1 MKRRL
6 LGFTLIELLVVIT
19 IIAALAGLLLPA
31 LSSAKEKGRRIGC
44 ASNLRQVGVGML
56 AFATDNN
63 NYLPTAAN
71 NAYGGSTAVT
81 WDGALVTN
89 NYITA
94 GVFLC
99 PDDRRSVGSRTY
111 AIGVGGDT
119 TPNIGTNWVAG
130 ARLSCIFLT
139 NSLVALSSEVLNSA
153 AQIGNT
159 TASIFTDSNSLQSA
173 HMTTPKWSSNYLF
186 MDFHVTW
193 VANTV
198 STMFPKYS
206 GSGCP

>member
-31 LSSAKEKGRRIGC
+31 LSSAKEKGRRIAC

-56 AFATDNN
+56 AYASDNGN
-63 NYLPTAAN
+63 HLPTAAAN
-71 NAYGGSTAVT
+71 TAGN
-81 WDGALVTN
+81 WDSALVTN

-99 PDDRRSVGSRTY
+99 PDDRTVRTAPRTY
-111 AIGVGGDT
+111 AIGIGSGG
-119 TPNIGTNWVAG
+119 NASHYWIAG
-130 ARLSCIFLT
+130 SRISCTLLT
-139 NSLVALSSEVLNSA
+139 NSLVALCTEIANSGT
-153 AQIGNT
+153 IGGGSTFQDAT
-159 TASIFTDSNSLQSA
+159 TVKSA
-173 HMTTPKWSSNYLF
+173 HFSQNTNSCNYLF

-193 VANTV
+193 VNNTT
-198 STMFPKYS
+198 STMFPPD
-206 GSGCP
+206 CTTCCQ

>member
-31 LSSAKEKGRRIGC
+31 LSSAKEKGRRIAC

-56 AFATDNN
+56 AFAADNN
-63 NYLPTAAN
+63 NYLPN
-71 NAYGGSTAVT
+71 VT
-81 WDGALVTN
+81 TNSVYWDAQLVSN

-99 PDDRRSVGSRTY
+99 PDDRRSAGSRTY
-111 AIGVGGDT
+111 AIGTGSGGSASSYW
-119 TPNIGTNWVAG
+119 IAG
-130 ARLSCIFLT
+130 SRISCIYLT
-139 NSLVALSSEVLNSA
+139 NSLTALCTEVFNSSA
-153 AQIGNT
+153 TIGNG
-159 TASIFTDSNSLQSA
+159 TAEIFTDSTTVNSVHFTQQTNSC
-173 HMTTPKWSSNYLF
+173 NYLF